1 MFTRPRIL
9 LHIEGGVVLFLSV
22 LFYAYLR
29 ASWPL
34 FFLLILAPDLFML
47 GYLVNVRVGTL
58 IYNSVHTYVGPL
70 LLVAISASGIHA
82 ELLPY
87 ALIWTAHLGMDRM
100 LGFGLKYATTFKDTH
115 LQHV

>member
-9 LHIEGGVVLFLSV
+9 LHLEGGAALFLSV

-29 ASWPL
+29 ASWPV

-47 GYLVNVRVGTL
+47 GYLVNIRTGTL
-58 IYNSVHTYVGPL
+58 IYNTVHTYAGPL
-70 LLVAISASGIHA
+70 LLAGFAASGIHA

-100 LGFGLKYATTFKDTH
+100 LGFGLKYPTNFKDTH
-115 LQHV
+115 LQHI

>member
-9 LHIEGGVVLFLSV
+9 LQIEGAVVLFLSV

-58 IYNSVHTYVGPL
+58 IYNAVHTYAGPL
-70 LLVAISASGIHA
+70 LLVAISASGIHSG
-82 ELLPY
+82 LLPY
-87 ALIWTAHLGMDRM
+87 ALIWTAHIGMDRT
-100 LGFGLKYATTFKDTH
+100 LG
-115 LQHV
+115 